1 MLKIDAS
8 SSYGMIKRVLGSRV
22 LLPITLA
29 PNPLLPT
36 QLLPTQLP
44 PTRSHLLD
52 VRPLLHRHTRSK
64 QTQPHQVASDHDPSM
79 AISMTNT
86 VLDKLTTMI

>member
-1 MLKIDAS
+1 MQKTDAS
-8 SSYGMIKRVLGSRV
+8 SFSGMIKRMLGSRV

-29 PNPLLPT
+29 LNPA
-36 QLLPTQLP
+36 LPTQLP

-64 QTQPHQVASDHDPSM
+64 QTQPHQVASDHDPPM

-86 VLDKLTTMI
+86 DLDKWTTMI